1 MNLYQKKVN
10 EVNIDRNKKIN
21 IIAEELDRNEI
32 KYIYNDE
39 DEDDVLYLP
48 FDSEDKPPYTIS
60 ILCYSNGSISVFSED
75 IMLRVPEKKREHVLN
90 ACNTLNSKY
99 KYAKVSIVNKNRICV
114 AYDLPAE
121 ISDECIGKVAFE
133 MVVTVARII
142 GITYSS
148 IYNVLMGN
156 AEIVSNNA
164 SLPSDDNYSSLSSNI
179 NLQNDPLIG
188 KTINGKYLVI
198 SLIGRGALT
207 YVYLVK
213 DLALNTAWAM
223 KAITSKT
230 SGNKNAVI
238 YNSILTEANIMK
250 RLNHPAFPKIV
261 DIVENDDGIFLVM
274 EYIEGNTL
282 KEIVA
287 ERGIQP
293 VEQVVD
299 WSKQICDALRYLHSY
314 NPPYIYRDMKPGN
327 VIIRP
332 NGAIAIVDFGIARTY
347 KVGQSEDTCALGTR
361 GYAAP
366 EQYGGAQTDVRTDI
380 YGLGMTMY
388 NLITGKDPTNSK
400 FSNIPV
406 CQVNPNLPKRL
417 EYIIS
422 KCTKLKPEERY
433 QNCNELMAD
442 LNNYLFLPKPQNA
455 FGKLFGKR

>member
-1 MNLYQKKVN
+1 M
-10 EVNIDRNKKIN
+10 
-21 IIAEELDRNEI
+21 
-32 KYIYNDE
+32 
-39 DEDDVLYLP
+39 
-48 FDSEDKPPYTIS
+48 
-60 ILCYSNGSISVFSED
+60 
-75 IMLRVPEKKREHVLN
+75 
-90 ACNTLNSKY
+90 
-99 KYAKVSIVNKNRICV
+99 

-156 AEIVSNNA
+156 AETVSNNA
-164 SLPSDDNYSSLSSNI
+164 SLPPDDDYSSLSSSE

-198 SLIGRGALT
+198 SLIGGGALT

-238 YNSILTEANIMK
+238 YNSVLAEANIMK

-261 DIVENDDGIFLVM
+261 DLVENNDGIFLIM

-287 ERGIQP
+287 EYGIQSA
-293 VEQVVD
+293 EQVVD
-299 WSKQICDALRYLHSY
+299 WSKQICDALRYLHSCK
-314 NPPYIYRDMKPGN
+314 PPYIYRDMKPGN
-327 VIIRP
+327 VIVRP

-347 KVGQSEDTCALGTR
+347 KVGQSEGTCALGTR
-361 GYAAP
+361 GYAAVDP
-366 EQYGGAQTDVRTDI
+366 GDLIFGERVDLVVARTDHDERVGGDRRHVDVFSAFF
-380 YGLGMTMY
+380 YVRQGLCVRLISDDDV
-388 NLITGKDPTNSK
+388 NL
-400 FSNIPV
+400 FVAECLV
-406 CQVNPNLPKRL
+406 CVRGCSRKGDERVDLGSRSSDGGRRYRL
-417 EYIIS
+417 GEI
-422 KCTKLKPEERY
+422 L
-433 QNCNELMAD
+433 
-442 LNNYLFLPKPQNA
+442 
-455 FGKLFGKR
+455 G